1 MKKKILK
8 TVTLATALATTIP
21 VLAACAGSTANTASA
36 GEYQKYID
44 DEYALYD
51 IANTVKLPE
60 IKNIPVTDS
69 GASYTPEEIKEMA
82 KTEAAEAVNDYA
94 EYKPTDKIDPAAA
107 GDARLSVNIKTKID
121 GEDKPDLNITN
132 CEATV
137 LKDDGDNLSIN
148 VHSDK
153 QEFWFSRTITAGTAL
168 NNKQKNETVTLTQS
182 EEISESI
189 LNPEAETTQAT
200 TSEDSSTLD
209 LESKMITKDVTY
221 EITIND
227 IQNKVIPEYNDDFVK
242 TNKTSLEEN
251 VLNTSFGSILTQ
263 DDVTISPATV
273 AGFESMFE
281 KVLTKV
287 NNVTTDEDHASQA
300 MKWIAEHT
308 EITNMED
315 HVKVLTDEML
325 PQVQQEA
332 NVYGSPETYL
342 QLIGSD
348 AKSLEEYVR
357 SEAEYTINNNVSI
370 LALAKLW
377 NITITD
383 EEALETGNE
392 FAKSMGLKNFQAA
405 IDLYTSY
412 DTSTQESSSDSETN
426 TDTTTTTT
434 TETQSKTTSTNSE
447 SETIPAAMNIPV
459 DVAATTTTA
468 TTEATADTSTN
479 TTDQTLATTNT
490 SESNNLLT
498 TLKKSIAYRTL
509 YKKIS
514 PELLKY
520 IKIESSSDTTETST
534 DNTTKT
540 PSETSTEATQTTQE
554 TSETDTTEATTTT
567 N

>member
-8 TVTLATALATTIP
+8 TITLATALATTIP
-21 VLAACAGSTANTASA
+21 VLAACAGSTASTASA
-36 GEYQKYID
+36 REYQKYID

-60 IKNIPVTDS
+60 IKDIPVTDS

-94 EYKPTDKIDPAAA
+94 EYKAAETIDPAAA

-153 QEFWFSRTITAGTAL
+153 QEFWFSRTIAAGTAL

-182 EEISESI
+182 EEISESV

-242 TNKTSLEEN
+242 TNKTSLEED

-263 DDVTISPATV
+263 EDVTISPATV

-287 NNVTTDEDHASQA
+287 NTITTEEDHASQA

-383 EEALETGNE
+383 EEALETGDE
-392 FAKSMGLKNFQAA
+392 FAKSMGLENFQAA

-412 DTSTQESSSDSETN
+412 DTSTQESSSETN
-426 TDTTTTTT
+426 TNTN
-434 TETQSKTTSTNSE
+434 TETQSETTETTSANTE
-447 SETIPAAMNIPV
+447 SETIPAAMNVPV

-468 TTEATADTSTN
+468 TTEATTDVSTN
-479 TTDQTLATTNT
+479 TTNTTT

-534 DNTTKT
+534 DNTTKNST
-540 PSETSTEATQTTQE
+540 ETSTKATQTTEE
-554 TSETDTTEATTTT
+554 TSETDTTTTTTT